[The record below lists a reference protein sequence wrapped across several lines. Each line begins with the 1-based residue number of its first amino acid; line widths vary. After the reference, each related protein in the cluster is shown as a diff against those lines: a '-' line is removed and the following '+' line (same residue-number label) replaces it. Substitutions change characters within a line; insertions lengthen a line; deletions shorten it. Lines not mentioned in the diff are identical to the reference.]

1 MDSLVNPRNPAL
13 PSLNAFMCCRHSP
26 RLQGSSYKT
35 LACPYQSTHVPHKK
49 EEWKLG
55 SKREYPG
62 TEWNTPNFSCGTREI
77 FFWNIHLEFSVLRQ
91 KAFHFVPTAKSRV
104 FDWGEPR
111 LMYQEN
117 ACTSQAFC
125 CRTHTSDTL
134 IWLPSG
140 IHFLQREGMGNV
152 LLGSITLCWKKNGI
166 LLECFPRE
174 CCSCVPCV
182 FQTPVEKKSNGWRL
196 AEGWNWVVN
205 LHFKDCDLC
214 WSNYL
219 FTWKSKA
226 GLLMEL
232 PQQTHKLRKAYRFTM
247 VQC

>member
-1 MDSLVNPRNPAL
+1 MFPTRRRNENWAAKESIQEQNEIL
-13 PSLNAFMCCRHSP
+13 P
-26 RLQGSSYKT
+26 T
-35 LACPYQSTHVPHKK
+35 
-49 EEWKLG
+49 
-55 SKREYPG
+55 
-62 TEWNTPNFSCGTREI
+62 SCGTREI

-125 CRTHTSDTL
+125 CWTHTSDTL

-166 LLECFPRE
+166 LLECSPRE